1 VSSAV
6 CQWSTLTGASTWQSY
21 AFWLSTRASWPTRRR
36 WRMPQPKPRKP
47 SVSQSTSSTLKEVG
61 HAWTHGDFSMRHRA
75 VHMPQGRA
83 LCWGQAGEVGIV

>member
-1 VSSAV
+1 MEMDHD
-6 CQWSTLTGASTWQSY
+6 TGVYSDT
-21 AFWLSTRASWPTRRR
+21 FHRLS
-36 WRMPQPKPRKP
+36 
-47 SVSQSTSSTLKEVG
+47 VGLGSTSSTLKEVG